1 MSQMKTSNYK
11 SSVSTHQQHERIST
25 YSNAYYQRFSTN
37 LNITL
42 NLTTVPYVP
51 DEDLKL

>member
-1 MSQMKTSNYK
+1 MSRMKTSNYK

-25 YSNAYYQRFSTN
+25 YSNAYYQRFSTS

-42 NLTTVPYVP
+42 NTTVLYVL
-51 DEDLKL
+51 DERVKL